1 MKVVTLEVHDGV
13 KKKEQTFHKEL
24 TRKGEIWVI
33 LRGVNTNIFFCI
45 LPRIGEFSE
54 EISKSVK
61 LAFVSVLE
69 I

>member
-1 MKVVTLEVHDGV
+1 MEVVNLWAPDGV
-13 KKKEQTFHKEL
+13 KKEKTFRKKV

-45 LPRIGEFSE
+45 LPRIGEFLE